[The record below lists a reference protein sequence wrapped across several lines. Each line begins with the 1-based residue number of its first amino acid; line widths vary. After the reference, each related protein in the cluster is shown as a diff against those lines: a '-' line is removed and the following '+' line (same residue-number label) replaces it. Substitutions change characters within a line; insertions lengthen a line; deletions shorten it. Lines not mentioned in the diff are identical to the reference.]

1 MPAEENEERPSVEGI
16 LDKIEN
22 SPYGELLR
30 DERKLESKLIE
41 LMENSPD
48 RTLAEMGR
56 GLRSGEVSWQG
67 LADIPGYSDVLN
79 TGFEKMREIDLAQ
92 VSGELDELFAE
103 QEDAEQGSAEPEVRD
118 GDDENDDFSQHRYL
132 GG

>member
-1 MPAEENEERPSVEGI
+1 MEGI

-56 GLRSGEVSWQG
+56 SLRSGEISWQG
-67 LADIPGYSDVLN
+67 LAGIPGYSDVLN
-79 TGFEKMREIDLAQ
+79 TGFDKLQEIDLAQ

-103 QEDAEQGSAEPEVRD
+103 QESAEPDAGQQEP
-118 GDDENDDFSQHRYL
+118 DDAEPDEDFSRHRYL